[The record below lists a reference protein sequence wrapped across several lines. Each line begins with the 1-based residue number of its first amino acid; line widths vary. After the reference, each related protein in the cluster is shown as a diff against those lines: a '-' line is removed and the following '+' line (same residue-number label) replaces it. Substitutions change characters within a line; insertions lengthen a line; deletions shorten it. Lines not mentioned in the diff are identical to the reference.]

1 MGSNWAAKKEI
12 SAVSHPSEVIM
23 PILCLFRSRQRTL
36 CRQLRFV
43 GFAFS
48 ALKMSSMA
56 QLTEVQAVVRRPDDP
71 NFEREIHY
79 VKANSTVLL

>member
-12 SAVSHPSEVIM
+12 SAVSHPSAVIM

-56 QLTEVQAVVRRPDDP
+56 QLTEFKQSFVVRM
-71 NFEREIHY
+71 ILTLSAKY
-79 VKANSTVLL
+79 TM